1 MNNINFIWIGGVIPP
16 IFIENYKKCVKLNP
30 SYNVRLFRDKDVEI
44 LAREYGVLEI
54 FKNINLVN
62 SINLAKYL
70 TLYYYPGFYSDLD
83 IIWNKPITQLLKLPV
98 NKFYNESSWPNYNK
112 IHKDPEFMSCVR
124 PYIYTYNRVKLY
136 IFDDHLIYAT
146 SDGIKKVIDY
156 TREKFNNKEYDVKIN
171 FEPFGP
177 ISITELVYNKN
188 LKANMWYDMQVQG
201 NGWFCTHTSTR
212 LWG

>member
-1 MNNINFIWIGGVIPP
+1 M
-16 IFIENYKKCVKLNP
+16 
-30 SYNVRLFRDKDVEI
+30 
-44 LAREYGVLEI
+44 
-54 FKNINLVN
+54 
-62 SINLAKYL
+62 
-70 TLYYYPGFYSDLD
+70 
-83 IIWNKPITQLLKLPV
+83 
-98 NKFYNESSWPNYNK
+98 
-112 IHKDPEFMSCVR
+112 
-124 PYIYTYNRVKLY
+124 Y

-177 ISITELVYNKN
+177 ISITELIYNKN